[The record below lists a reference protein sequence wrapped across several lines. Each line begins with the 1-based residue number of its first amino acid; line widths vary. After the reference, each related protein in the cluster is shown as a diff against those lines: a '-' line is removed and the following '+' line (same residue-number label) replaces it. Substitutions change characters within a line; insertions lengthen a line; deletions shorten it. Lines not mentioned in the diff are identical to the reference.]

1 MDRVGAHMITSEL
14 ALKLCIAVLISTVT
28 IYLSIRSKQEHGLE
42 WGIVFAFL
50 LIHVSHMFW

>member
-1 MDRVGAHMITSEL
+1 MITSEL

-42 WGIVFAFL
+42 WGIAFAFL